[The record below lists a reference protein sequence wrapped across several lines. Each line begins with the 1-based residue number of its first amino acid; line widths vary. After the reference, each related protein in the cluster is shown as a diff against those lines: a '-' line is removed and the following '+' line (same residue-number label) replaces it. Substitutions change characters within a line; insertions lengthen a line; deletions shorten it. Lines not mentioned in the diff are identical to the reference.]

1 MPPRLPVGLLSVV
14 RSPPNLLHFHNSPV
28 VVETALPRESTES
41 TLEVL
46 KRQSANNAV
55 APSKKQLDI
64 AKVRLCAALSKFAY
78 TSGDPELK
86 ISTDDELAK
95 QTLSTQLAKFG
106 SPESPP
112 EIQDLFRFHSKTWLP
127 WFIPWQNTFR
137 WFRSYAYS
145 CRYKTPENVDRIV
158 VGFRGT
164 WANTSGTG
172 KWFEEVG
179 MYQIY

>member
-1 MPPRLPVGLLSVV
+1 MAQ
-14 RSPPNLLHFHNSPV
+14 N
-28 VVETALPRESTES
+28 
-41 TLEVL
+41 
-46 KRQSANNAV
+46 
-55 APSKKQLDI
+55 KKQLDI
-64 AKVRLCAALSKFAY
+64 QKIRLCAELSKFAY

-106 SPESPP
+106 SRP
-112 EIQDLFRFHSKTWLP
+112 EIQDFYRFHTKPWLP
-127 WFIPWQNTFR
+127 WFIPWQDKFK

-145 CRYKTPENVDRIV
+145 CHYKTPENVDRIV

-172 KWFEEVG
+172 KWFEEEG
-179 MYQIY
+179 T